1 MVKKQGTCSK
11 AVRRIPAPTGMEKHN
26 CPRSRR
32 TIYKARNFVDMIL
45 AIFLKARRSFSLSF
59 LASLSM
65 GLQSSGEGI
74 LKQPNIDGIIH
85 RHGNICL
92 L

>member
-32 TIYKARNFVDMIL
+32 TICKARNLVDMIL
-45 AIFLKARRSFSLSF
+45 EIF
-59 LASLSM
+59 
-65 GLQSSGEGI
+65 
-74 LKQPNIDGIIH
+74 
-85 RHGNICL
+85 
-92 L
+92 